1 MEFIAKNILIVIA
14 VIVLNLIPLIL
25 KKYKLVPITL
35 IISLIL
41 MMLGVYFN

>member
-1 MEFIAKNILIVIA
+1 MEFIAKNVIIGIA
-14 VIVLNLIPLIL
+14 IIALNLIPLIL